1 MANGGFTDSWRP
13 HQAEDG
19 AGDVA
24 FHLADGNE
32 LQNPFLNIFEAVM
45 ITGKNFSG
53 LVDIVRVF
61 AVDAPGE
68 DR

>member
-1 MANGGFTDSWRP
+1 MTNGGFTDPGRP
-13 HQAEDG
+13 NQAEDG
-19 AGDVA
+19 ARDVA

-32 LQNPFLNIFEAVM
+32 LKNPFLDILKAVM

-53 LVDIVRVF
+53 LVNIVGVL

>member
-1 MANGGFTDSWRP
+1 MTNGGFSDSGRP

-24 FHLADGNE
+24 FHLANGNE
-32 LQNPFLNIFEAVM
+32 LQNPFLDIFKAVM

-53 LVDIVRVF
+53 LVNIVRVL